1 MDGWLKAGLDYV
13 PRWIDY
19 QVQHFAQPGCAIAV
33 AHQGEVVLEAAFG
46 VADLSTG
53 EALTPRHR
61 FRVASHSKTFTAA
74 GILKLR
80 DRGLLRLDDAVGG
93 FVPGLHP
100 DIAAV
105 TIQQLLSHSGGLVR
119 DGADSGQFTNHRPF
133 LSTAELKAD
142 LALAPPYGAAER
154 FKYSNHGYGLL
165 GLVIEAVSGE
175 PYTTWIMREIV
186 EPAGLAE
193 TAADIGLMTGGTL
206 ARGHSTRLPL
216 GRRLVIPGDNVTND
230 VASATG
236 FVSTAGDLVRFF
248 SQLSPMSEAGLLSP
262 LGRREMTRRH
272 WQDSEA
278 VLERYYGLGTI
289 SGTFKGW
296 DWFGHSGSFPGT
308 LSRTV
313 VFPAQG
319 LAISVLTNAIDGPA
333 QLWVDGIAQILKAFH
348 AGGAPHEEL
357 ADWAGRW
364 WMLWGAVDLVP
375 IGGKVFASPAAL
387 TPPLAE
393 MSEIEVTGRD
403 AGKVIRAS
411 GFFSPGEPVLRLR
424 DERGDVSAIRL
435 GGMRLVSQSAFADE
449 LVTRYRGVSKDGA

>member
-13 PRWIDY
+13 GRWIDY
-19 QVQHFAQPGCAIAV
+19 QVQLSAQPGCAIAV
-33 AHQGEVVLEAAFG
+33 AYRGDVVMEAAFG

-74 GILKLR
+74 GILKLKEQGR
-80 DRGLLRLDDAVGG
+80 LRLDDGVGS

-100 DIAAV
+100 EIAAV
-105 TIQQLLSHSGGLVR
+105 TVQQLLSHSGGLVR
-119 DGADSGQFTNHRPF
+119 DGANAGQFTNHRPF

-165 GLVIEAVSGE
+165 GLIIEAVTGE
-175 PYTTWIMREIV
+175 PYTAWITREIV
-186 EPAGLAE
+186 GPAGLTE
-193 TAADIGLMTGGTL
+193 TAADIGLMTGKL
-206 ARGHSTRLPL
+206 ASGHSTRLPL

-236 FVSTAGDLVRFF
+236 FVSTAADLARFF
-248 SQLSPMSEAGLLSP
+248 AQLSPASESNLLAP
-262 LGRREMTRRH
+262 LSRRDMTRRH
-272 WQDSEA
+272 WQDSES

-289 SGTFKGW
+289 SGTLKGW

-308 LSRTV
+308 LSRTA
-313 VFPAQG
+313 VFPAAG
-319 LAISVLTNAIDGPA
+319 LTVSVLTNAIDGPA
-333 QLWVDGIAQILKAFH
+333 QLWVDGIAHILKAFRT
-348 AGGAPHEEL
+348 GGAPREAI

-364 WMLWGAVDLVP
+364 WMLWGAIDLVP
-375 IGGKVFASPAAL
+375 IGDKVFASPAAL
-387 TPPLAE
+387 TPPLSE
-393 MSEIEVTGRD
+393 MSEIEITGRD

-411 GFFSPGEPVLRLR
+411 GFFSPGEPVDRRR
-424 DERGDVSAIRL
+424 DAHGAVSEIWL
-435 GGMRLVSQSAFADE
+435 GGTRLVGQTAFADE
-449 LVTRYRGVSKDGA
+449 LAASYGDASKAKG